1 MIHSAPR
8 HSDPPSIM
16 GILNCTPDSFSDG
29 GRYLAHEAAVA
40 HGLAMCGQGADVID
54 VGGESTRPGAEPV
67 PAAVQ
72 EQRVVPVLRQLRER
86 IPARVALSIDTTS
99 AQVAAAALA
108 AGANWIND
116 TSAGSDDPEM
126 LPLAAAHGV
135 PIVLMHRQ
143 GQPRDMQIHP
153 QYDNVVSEV
162 CVHLTARVTAALVAG
177 VDPRQIV
184 LDPGLGFGKRFEH
197 NWALLAGL
205 SELVALGFPVVLGA
219 SRKRFLAA
227 LGDDAAPA
235 TLLSATCATT
245 ALGVAAGVTVL
256 RVHDVAANRHAAAVA
271 WAVRQSQITTAK
283 PELPPRQR

>member
-1 MIHSAPR
+1 MMRTALIQSA
-8 HSDPPSIM
+8 PPSIM

-40 HGLAMCGQGADVID
+40 HGLAMCAEGVDVID

-67 PAAVQ
+67 PVAVQ

-116 TSAGSDDPEM
+116 TSAGSDDPDM

-143 GQPRDMQIHP
+143 GQPRDMQINP
-153 QYDNVVSEV
+153 QYDNVVAEV
-162 CVHLTARVTAALVAG
+162 CAELTARVAAALAAG
-177 VDPRQIV
+177 VAPRQIA

-219 SRKRFLAA
+219 SRKRFLATVSD
-227 LGDDAAPA
+227 GAAPA
-235 TLLSATCATT
+235 ALLSATCATT
-245 ALGVAAGVTVL
+245 ALGVAAGVAVL

-271 WAVRQSQITTAK
+271 WAVRQAA
-283 PELPPRQR
+283 PAR